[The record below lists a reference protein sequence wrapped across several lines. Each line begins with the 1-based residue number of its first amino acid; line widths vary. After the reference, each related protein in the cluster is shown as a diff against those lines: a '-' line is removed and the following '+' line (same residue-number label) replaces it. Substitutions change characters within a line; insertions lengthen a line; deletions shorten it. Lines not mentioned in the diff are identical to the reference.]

1 MASFYIISGEQYE
14 EYKEKI
20 GTIINGTV
28 KRVEFGNVIID
39 MGKTEAV
46 LRRDEIIPREN
57 FKNGDRVPVIV
68 SKRFMEYRKE
78 VSSARKR
85 MDARSVIVL
94 PVIWLGDEY
103 LVERGHRN

>member
-1 MASFYIISGEQYE
+1 MRVKSDSWGSDAVDRFQPPVHWFHTPHPMHTICSDSFTASS
-14 EYKEKI
+14 
-20 GTIINGTV
+20 
-28 KRVEFGNVIID
+28 
-39 MGKTEAV
+39 
-46 LRRDEIIPREN
+46 LP

-68 SKRFMEYRKE
+68 SKRFMAYRKE

-103 LVERGHRN
+103 LVERGHTY